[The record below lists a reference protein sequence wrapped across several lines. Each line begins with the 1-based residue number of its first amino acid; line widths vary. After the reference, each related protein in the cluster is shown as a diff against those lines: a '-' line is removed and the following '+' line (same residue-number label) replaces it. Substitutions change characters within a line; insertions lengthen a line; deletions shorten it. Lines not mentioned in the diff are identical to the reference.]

1 VTTAKPTAKPTLRR
15 ALTTLPL
22 VFVMFF
28 NVSGGAYSIETLVAE
43 VGPGLALAI
52 LIAMPIIWSVPEV
65 LIVGELSSAVPEEG
79 GYYAWVRRAF
89 GGFWAFQNGWCTWMY
104 SLVDM
109 AIYPVL
115 LNQYLGYF
123 FPDLSRP
130 VQWGVSLAM
139 IWGAA
144 YVNLRGAARVGL
156 TSILSGALVLGAFLL
171 LAIGA
176 APHVHHTPWV
186 PFVAPGK
193 HVVGSLGVGLSIA
206 LWNYVGWDNASTVEG
221 EIVDASRSYPA
232 ALARAL
238 PLVLLAYLVPLIPAL
253 GASDWR
259 QWHDGGW
266 PDIARDAIGGDFGR
280 VVAVLLAI
288 GGMVSAIALFNALLM
303 TYSRIPFAMARDGT
317 LPRVLARTD
326 ERGVPRVAVLSSAVC
341 YSIFALAPF
350 ADLVVAD
357 VVLYS
362 LALFLEFA
370 ALVQFRRRHSHLRG
384 AFRIPVGTG
393 GVVALALLPVIVL
406 GIVIALGVR
415 DGEYA
420 GPSLAGAA
428 VAVLLGPVAYWLLMR
443 RRA

>member
-1 VTTAKPTAKPTLRR
+1 
-15 ALTTLPL
+15 
-22 VFVMFF
+22 MFF
-28 NVSGGAYSIETLVAE
+28 NVSGGAYSLESLVVE

-52 LIAMPIIWSVPEV
+52 LVAMPVIWSVPEV

-89 GGFWAFQNGWCTWMY
+89 GPFWAFQNGWSTWMY

-115 LNQYLGYF
+115 LNQYLAYF
-123 FPDLSRP
+123 LPGLARP
-130 VQWGVSLAM
+130 VQWGISLAM

-144 YVNLRGAARVGL
+144 FINLRGAARVGR
-156 TSILSGALVLGAFLL
+156 TSILAGALVLGAFLL

-176 APHVHHTPWV
+176 SLHVHHAPWA
-186 PFVAPGK
+186 PFLAPGK
-193 HVVGSLGVGLSIA
+193 NVVGSLGVGLSIA

-221 EIVDASRSYPA
+221 EIVDAARSYPA

-238 PLVLLAYLVPLIPAL
+238 PLVLLAYLVPLLPSL

-266 PDIARDAIGGDFGR
+266 PDIARAAIGGPFGR
-280 VVAVLLAI
+280 VVAVLLAV
-288 GGMVSAIALFNALLM
+288 GGIVSAIALFNALLL

-317 LPRVLARTD
+317 LPAVLARTD
-326 ERGVPRVAVLSSAVC
+326 ARGTPRVAVLVSAVF
-341 YSIFALAPF
+341 YSVFALAPF

-370 ALVQFRRRHSHLRG
+370 ALVHFRRREPTLRG

-393 GVVALALLPVIVL
+393 GVVALALLPVLVLAIV
-406 GIVIALGVR
+406 VALGVR

-420 GPSLAGAA
+420 GPALAGAA
-428 VAVLLGPVAYWLLMR
+428 IAVLLGPAAYALLTR
-443 RRA
+443 REGTG